1 MSAFD
6 SECSSGCESG
16 WTLYLEHSYENTRFI
31 GGTEGYYG
39 NQHKD
44 KRVTNEYSEGVEDL
58 SMVSDASSG
67 PPHHDSYFNAQDCSA
82 SKPTKLVAKRSKK
95 RQKVQENNIQQHLDD
110 TASSPLFDNNNVV
123 TMSNQQTTSTTESML
138 DYSQGFSATYFEV
151 HIYKCAMVLSFKFTL
166 KVTLIDYKSFVLL
179 QERSSLQDHFSF
191 LQPSLSQNE
200 AHINK

>member
-1 MSAFD
+1 LESPILVTPKQDHMDTLA

-16 WTLYLEHSYENTRFI
+16 WTLYLDHSLNASQSHTPSLGCYEETK
-31 GGTEGYYG
+31 
-39 NQHKD
+39 HKKSQNIED
-44 KRVTNEYSEGVEDL
+44 SDEEDL

-110 TASSPLFDNNNVV
+110 TASSPLFDNNNIV

-151 HIYKCAMVLSFKFTL
+151 HIYKCVMVLSFMFSL
-166 KVTLIDYKSFVLL
+166 KVILID
-179 QERSSLQDHFSF
+179 
-191 LQPSLSQNE
+191 
-200 AHINK
+200 

>member
-1 MSAFD
+1 MDTLA

-16 WTLYLEHSYENTRFI
+16 WTLYLDRSLNTSQSHTPSLGCYEETK
-31 GGTEGYYG
+31 
-39 NQHKD
+39 HKKAQNIED
-44 KRVTNEYSEGVEDL
+44 SDEEDL

-95 RQKVQENNIQQHLDD
+95 RQKVQENNNIQQHLDD

-138 DYSQGFSATYFEV
+138 DYSQGFSATYFE
-151 HIYKCAMVLSFKFTL
+151 
-166 KVTLIDYKSFVLL
+166 
-179 QERSSLQDHFSF
+179 ERSSLQDHFGF

-200 AHINK
+200 AHINKKWYGGEEMGMI